1 MKEDHISLSDHTSLS
16 DPATNPA
23 RNSSDFNN
31 MLSTTHFQSE
41 ELPDQL
47 ATLTKPGIVFGRL
60 VLLAQRVAARLG
72 RNITGAQCAAQRVQ
86 IRQIICVNLNYAKAR
101 RGTFNS
107 WERGRRSARSTG
119 GSTRQDRNISNQLIV
134 DNRTAIVLHISNIL
148 PDLFGKFITL
158 RRKSFV
164 RSGRICFRNGQSLRR

>member
-1 MKEDHISLSDHTSLS
+1 MKEDHISLSD
-16 DPATNPA
+16 PATNAA

-134 DNRTAIVLHISNIL
+134 DN
-148 PDLFGKFITL
+148 
-158 RRKSFV
+158 
-164 RSGRICFRNGQSLRR
+164 